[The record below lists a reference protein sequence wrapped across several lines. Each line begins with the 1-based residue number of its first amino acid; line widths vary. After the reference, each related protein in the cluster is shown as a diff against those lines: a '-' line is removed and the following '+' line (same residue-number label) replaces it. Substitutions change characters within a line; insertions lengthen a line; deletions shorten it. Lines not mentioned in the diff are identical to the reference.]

1 MSFVF
6 ARQAAFLAVAMFISG
21 LIAQP
26 AKAQVLEIGADGA
39 VTRFEGPAVFT
50 DDGARALIQDAP
62 LADLSIGADAVRQQ
76 ISTAASAYALDPKL
90 VEAVAWRE
98 SRFHAGALSAKGA
111 IGVMQLMPGT
121 ARDVARSLNISH
133 ESSRVWGDWA
143 YNAQLGSAYLAG
155 LSADFTGNVLL
166 VSVGYNAGPGRSYR
180 WVRDYGDPRSRV
192 VDAIDWIEHIPF
204 DETRNYV
211 MRVAESLPIY
221 RARLGKDPL
230 PVPFSQELKGS
241 TLNLPAD

>member
-50 DDGARALIQDAP
+50 DDGAKALIQDAP

-121 ARDVARSLNISH
+121 ARDLGVDPRDPVQNIRGGALYLRRMMSAFG
-133 ESSRVWGDWA
+133 GDVR
-143 YNAQLGSAYLAG
+143 LA
-155 LSADFTGNVLL
+155 LAA
-166 VSVGYNAGPGRSYR
+166 YNAGPAAVRKHGGVPPYAETQAYVTSILGRMAATGA
-180 WVRDYGDPRSRV
+180 VLAVPV
-192 VDAIDWIEHIPF
+192 
-204 DETRNYV
+204 
-211 MRVAESLPIY
+211 
-221 RARLGKDPL
+221 LGA
-230 PVPFSQELKGS
+230 SQ
-241 TLNLPAD
+241 

>member
-50 DDGARALIQDAP
+50 DDGAKALIQDAP

-98 SRFHAGALSAKGA
+98 SRFRLDARSNKGA

-121 ARDVARSLNISH
+121 ARDLGVDPHDPVQNIRGGALYLRRMMSAFG
-133 ESSRVWGDWA
+133 GDVR
-143 YNAQLGSAYLAG
+143 LA
-155 LSADFTGNVLL
+155 LAA
-166 VSVGYNAGPGRSYR
+166 YNAGPAAVRKHGGVPPYAETQAYVTSILGRMAATGA
-180 WVRDYGDPRSRV
+180 VLAVPV
-192 VDAIDWIEHIPF
+192 
-204 DETRNYV
+204 
-211 MRVAESLPIY
+211 
-221 RARLGKDPL
+221 LGA
-230 PVPFSQELKGS
+230 SQ
-241 TLNLPAD
+241 

>member
-21 LIAQP
+21 LVAQP

-50 DDGARALIQDAP
+50 DDGAKALIQDAP

-121 ARDVARSLNISH
+121 ARDLGVDPHDPVQNIRGGALYLRRMMSAFG
-133 ESSRVWGDWA
+133 GDVR
-143 YNAQLGSAYLAG
+143 LA
-155 LSADFTGNVLL
+155 LAA
-166 VSVGYNAGPGRSYR
+166 YNAGPAAVRKHGGVPPYAETQAYVTSILGRMAATGA
-180 WVRDYGDPRSRV
+180 VLAVP
-192 VDAIDWIEHIPF
+192 A
-204 DETRNYV
+204 
-211 MRVAESLPIY
+211 
-221 RARLGKDPL
+221 LGA
-230 PVPFSQELKGS
+230 SQ
-241 TLNLPAD
+241 

>member
-50 DDGARALIQDAP
+50 DDGAKALIQDAP

-121 ARDVARSLNISH
+121 ARDLGVDPHDPVQNIRGGALYLRRMMS
-133 ESSRVWGDWA
+133 VFGGDVR
-143 YNAQLGSAYLAG
+143 LA
-155 LSADFTGNVLL
+155 LAA
-166 VSVGYNAGPGRSYR
+166 YNAGPAAVRKHGGVPPYAETQAYVTSILGRMAATGA
-180 WVRDYGDPRSRV
+180 VLAVPV
-192 VDAIDWIEHIPF
+192 
-204 DETRNYV
+204 
-211 MRVAESLPIY
+211 
-221 RARLGKDPL
+221 LGA
-230 PVPFSQELKGS
+230 SQ
-241 TLNLPAD
+241 